1 MVGATGIEPVTFP
14 MSREHST
21 AELRAHFA
29 GACKARR
36 ALFKGKFWEVQD
48 PRQRPRRKPW
58 RPPDRST
65 YNPWFPAPYA
75 AQPHPPVITPASL
88 PTNPIEVLE
97 PTRHSVPLVFASP
110 HSGSFYPPEFV
121 AASPLDLAMLR
132 RSEDC
137 YVDQLFSDAPSL
149 GAPLVRAL
157 YPRAYLDVNR
167 EPYELD
173 PEMFNDPLP
182 AFANTTSVRV
192 GAGLGTIPRIV
203 ATRRE
208 IYRTKLYFDEA
219 ERRIEGVYRPY
230 HRALAGLI
238 ARAHEQFGFCIL
250 IDCHSMPSTGLPVT
264 AVGDPRTIDMVLGD
278 RTGLS
283 CAPAVTDTVDAFLSQ
298 RHYRVTRNNPYAGG
312 FTTQHYADPG
322 NGTHVLQLEIN
333 RNLYVDE
340 ATLEPRPGFSVL
352 KADIG
357 ALMAR
362 LVALAGEWGTALRPE
377 RLSAE

>member
-1 MVGATGIEPVTFP
+1 MGRRDRLTIHGFQPLTASQTAPQSVSIAEP
-14 MSREHST
+14 
-21 AELRAHFA
+21 A
-29 GACKARR
+29 
-36 ALFKGKFWEVQD
+36 
-48 PRQRPRRKPW
+48 
-58 RPPDRST
+58 
-65 YNPWFPAPYA
+65 
-75 AQPHPPVITPASL
+75 

-97 PTRHSVPLVFASP
+97 PERHSVPLVFASP
-110 HSGSFYPPEFV
+110 HSGSFYPRDFV
-121 AASPLDLAMLR
+121 AASPLELATLR

-137 YVDQLFSDAPSL
+137 YVDELFSDAPKF

-182 AFANTTSVRV
+182 AFANTTSARV

-208 IYRTKLYFDEA
+208 IYRTKLYFQDA
-219 ERRIEGVYRPY
+219 ERRIETVYRPY
-230 HRALAGLI
+230 HQALAALI
-238 ARAHEQFGFCIL
+238 ARAHARFGFCIL

-283 CAPAVTDTVDAFLSQ
+283 CAPIVTDSVDAFLSQ

-312 FTTQHYADPG
+312 FTTQNYGDPD

-333 RNLYVDE
+333 RNLYMDE
-340 ATLEPRPGFSVL
+340 TSLEQRPGFSVL

-357 ALMAR
+357 ILISR
-362 LVALAGEWGTALRPE
+362 LVALAGERAGALRRQ

>member
-1 MVGATGIEPVTFP
+1 M
-14 MSREHST
+14 ST
-21 AELRAHFA
+21 AAP
-29 GACKARR
+29 
-36 ALFKGKFWEVQD
+36 V
-48 PRQRPRRKPW
+48 
-58 RPPDRST
+58 PPS
-65 YNPWFPAPYA
+65 
-75 AQPHPPVITPASL
+75 
-88 PTNPIEVLE
+88 PIEVLE
-97 PTRHSVPLVFASP
+97 PERHSVPLVFASP
-110 HSGSFYPPEFV
+110 HSGSFYPAEFV
-121 AASPLDLAMLR
+121 AGSPLELGMLR

-137 YVDQLFSDAPSL
+137 YVDELFSDAPKR
-149 GAPLVRAL
+149 GAPLVRAV

-208 IYRTKLYFDEA
+208 IYRTKLYFEDA
-219 ERRIEGVYRPY
+219 ERRIEAVYRPY
-230 HRALAGLI
+230 HQALARLI
-238 ARAHEQFGFCIL
+238 ARAHAKFGFCIL

-283 CAPAVTDTVDAFLSQ
+283 CAPVITEIVEAFLSQ

-312 FTTQHYADPG
+312 FTTQNYGDPG

-333 RNLYVDE
+333 RNLYMDE
-340 ATLEPRPGFSVL
+340 ATLERRAGFSVL
-352 KADIG
+352 KSDVDALIG
-357 ALMAR
+357 R
-362 LVALAGEWGTALRPE
+362 LVTLAGECAGALRPQ

>member
-1 MVGATGIEPVTFP
+1 MVSRPLEPPAAPAVTP
-14 MSREHST
+14 H
-21 AELRAHFA
+21 
-29 GACKARR
+29 
-36 ALFKGKFWEVQD
+36 Q
-48 PRQRPRRKPW
+48 
-58 RPPDRST
+58 
-65 YNPWFPAPYA
+65 PAP
-75 AQPHPPVITPASL
+75 TS
-88 PTNPIEVLE
+88 PIEVLE
-97 PTRHSVPLVFASP
+97 PDRHSIPLVFASP
-110 HSGSFYPPEFV
+110 HSGSFYPADFV
-121 AASPLDLAMLR
+121 ASSPLDLGMLR

-137 YVDQLFSDAPSL
+137 YVDDLFSDAPHF

-182 AFANTTSVRV
+182 AFANTTSARV

-208 IYRTKLYFDEA
+208 IYRTKLYFDDA
-219 ERRIEGVYRPY
+219 ERRIEAVYRPY
-230 HRALAGLI
+230 HRALANMI
-238 ARAHEQFGFCIL
+238 ARAHAKFGFCIL
-250 IDCHSMPSTGLPVT
+250 IDCHSMPSTGLPMT

-283 CAPAVTDTVDAFLSQ
+283 CAPAITDSVEAFLSQ

-312 FTTQHYADPG
+312 FTTQNYGDPE

-333 RNLYVDE
+333 RNLYMDE
-340 ATLEPRPGFSVL
+340 ATLERRPGFSVL
-352 KADIG
+352 KNDVRG
-357 ALMAR
+357 LMER
-362 LVALAGEWGTALRPE
+362 LVALAGASANTLRRQ

>member
-1 MVGATGIEPVTFP
+1 
-14 MSREHST
+14 MSL
-21 AELRAHFA
+21 AE
-29 GACKARR
+29 
-36 ALFKGKFWEVQD
+36 
-48 PRQRPRRKPW
+48 
-58 RPPDRST
+58 S
-65 YNPWFPAPYA
+65 
-75 AQPHPPVITPASL
+75 TPAS
-88 PTNPIEVLE
+88 PIEVLE
-97 PTRHSVPLVFASP
+97 PFRHSVPLVFASP
-110 HSGSFYPPEFV
+110 HSGAFYPPEF
-121 AASPLDLAMLR
+121 AASSPLDLAMLR

-137 YVDQLFSDAPSL
+137 YVDQLFSGAPDF

-173 PEMFNDPLP
+173 PEMFNDALP
-182 AFANTTSVRV
+182 DFANTTSVRV

-208 IYRTKLYFDEA
+208 IYRAKLNFEEA
-219 ERRIEGVYRPY
+219 ERRIEAVYRPY

-238 ARAHEQFGFCIL
+238 ARAHARFGVCIL

-283 CAPAVTDTVDAFLSQ
+283 CAPMITDAVETFLSQ

-312 FTTQHYADPG
+312 FTTQHYGDPG

-333 RNLYVDE
+333 RNLYMDE
-340 ATLEPRPGFSVL
+340 ATLEPRPGFAVL
-352 KADIG
+352 KNDIT
-357 ALMAR
+357 ALVGR
-362 LVALAGEWGTALRPE
+362 LVEMAGEYAAALKPQ

>member
-1 MVGATGIEPVTFP
+1 MTAT
-14 MSREHST
+14 
-21 AELRAHFA
+21 
-29 GACKARR
+29 
-36 ALFKGKFWEVQD
+36 
-48 PRQRPRRKPW
+48 
-58 RPPDRST
+58 PP
-65 YNPWFPAPYA
+65 
-75 AQPHPPVITPASL
+75 L
-88 PTNPIEVLE
+88 PTNTIEVLE
-97 PTRHSVPLVFASP
+97 PERHSVPLVFSSP

-137 YVDQLFSDAPSL
+137 YVDQLFSDAPRL

-182 AFANTTSVRV
+182 SFANTTSVRV

-208 IYRTKLYFDEA
+208 IYRTRLHFDEA
-219 ERRIEGVYRPY
+219 ERRIEGIYRPY
-230 HRALAGLI
+230 HRALASLI
-238 ARAHEQFGFCIL
+238 ARAHARFGFCIL

-283 CAPAVTDTVDAFLSQ
+283 CAPAVTEAVDGFLSQ
-298 RHYRVTRNNPYAGG
+298 RRYRVTRNNPYAGG
-312 FTTQHYADPG
+312 FTTQNYGDPG
-322 NGTHVLQLEIN
+322 GGTHALQLEIN
-333 RNLYVDE
+333 RNLYMDE
-340 ATLEPRPGFSVL
+340 ATLEPRPGFSAL
-352 KADIG
+352 KADIA
-357 ALMAR
+357 ALIVQ
-362 LVALAGEWGTALRPE
+362 LVALAGEWGAALRPQ